1 MMAWGARN
9 FISTQVRMAPET
21 IAKMHVADLR
31 GAYDARGLSLD
42 ELRAVY
48 ASLPA
53 AWENDGD
60 GRKQEWAEAVRET
73 LVAAAASGAAVSQ
86 AWADAGFDA
95 ISYEPPAAVATGADA
110 VDRSS
115 ELAAVAEARKAREV
129 PTEGDAWGERVAR
142 PAPRRLSGG
151 DGSRAAMVAALHG
164 PAAGPPVGLL
174 DAIKAAKQKPSK
186 PAAPV
191 VDLFA
196 ELRRT
201 ATRVD

>member
-1 MMAWGARN
+1 
-9 FISTQVRMAPET
+9 MAPST

-42 ELRAVY
+42 ELRAVH
-48 ASLPA
+48 ASLPST
-53 AWENDGD
+53 WENDGD
-60 GRKQEWAEAVRET
+60 GKKAEWAEAVREK
-73 LVAAAASGAAVSQ
+73 LVAAAASGASAGSQ
-86 AWADAGFDA
+86 AWADAAALPFDA
-95 ISYEPPAAVATGADA
+95 ASFEPVAAVAKNDDA
-110 VDRSS
+110 VDRAS

-164 PAAGPPVGLL
+164 PSAGPPVGLL
-174 DAIKAAKQKPSK
+174 DAIKAAKSKAPKPAA
-186 PAAPV
+186 AAPV

-196 ELRRT
+196 ELRRA

>member
-1 MMAWGARN
+1 
-9 FISTQVRMAPET
+9 MAPET
-21 IAKMHVADLR
+21 IAKMHSADLR

-42 ELRAVY
+42 ELRSVY

-53 AWENDGD
+53 TWENDGD
-60 GRKQEWAEAVRET
+60 GKKAEWAEAARGK
-73 LVAAAASGAAVSQ
+73 LVAAAASGASAGSQ
-86 AWADAGFDA
+86 AWADAAALPFDA
-95 ISYEPPAAVATGADA
+95 ASFEPIAAVATGADA

-186 PAAPV
+186 PAAAAPV

>member
-1 MMAWGARN
+1 M
-9 FISTQVRMAPET
+9 
-21 IAKMHVADLR
+21 R

-60 GRKQEWAEAVRET
+60 GRKQEWAEAVREK
-73 LVAAAASGAAVSQ
+73 LVAAAASGASAESQ
-86 AWADAGFDA
+86 AWADAASLPFDA
-95 ISYEPPAAVATGADA
+95 ASLEPIAAVATGADA
-110 VDRSS
+110 VDRAS

-164 PAAGPPVGLL
+164 PSAGPPVGLL
-174 DAIKAAKQKPSK
+174 DAIKAAKSKAPK
-186 PAAPV
+186 PAAAAPV
-191 VDLFA
+191 IDLFA

-201 ATRVD
+201 ATRLE

>member
-1 MMAWGARN
+1 MI
-9 FISTQVRMAPET
+9 FIQVRMAPET
-21 IAKMHVADLR
+21 IAKMHSADLR
-31 GAYDARGLSLD
+31 GAYDSRGLSLD

-60 GRKQEWAEAVRET
+60 GKKAEWAEAVREK
-73 LVAAAASGAAVSQ
+73 LVAAAASGATGSKAF
-86 AWADAGFDA
+86 ADAGSLPFDA
-95 ISYEPPAAVATGADA
+95 TSFEAASEVATGADA

-115 ELAAVAEARKAREV
+115 ELAAVAEARKARDCDREA
-129 PTEGDAWGERVAR
+129 TWGERVVAR

-164 PAAGPPVGLL
+164 PSAGPPAGLL
-174 DAIKAAKQKPSK
+174 DAIKAANSKAPKPVA
-186 PAAPV
+186 AAPV

-196 ELRRT
+196 ELRRA

>member
-1 MMAWGARN
+1 M
-9 FISTQVRMAPET
+9 ISTQVRMAPET

-42 ELRAVY
+42 ELRAVH

-60 GRKQEWAEAVRET
+60 GKKAEWAEAVREK
-73 LVAAAASGAAVSQ
+73 LVAAAASGAAGSF
-86 AWADAGFDA
+86 ADGASLPFDA
-95 ISYEPPAAVATGADA
+95 TSFEPVAAVATGADA

-164 PAAGPPVGLL
+164 PAAGPPAGLL
-174 DAIKAAKQKPSK
+174 DAIKAAKSKAPKPAA
-186 PAAPV
+186 AAPV

-201 ATRVD
+201 ATRVE

>member
-1 MMAWGARN
+1 MEIDRIGY
-9 FISTQVRMAPET
+9 ITQ
-21 IAKMHVADLR
+21 VADLR

-60 GRKQEWAEAVRET
+60 GKKLEWAEAVREK
-73 LVAAAASGAAVSQ
+73 LVAAAASGAAGPQ
-86 AWADAGFDA
+86 AWADAAALPFDA
-95 ISYEPPAAVATGADA
+95 TSFEPVAAVAKNDEA

-164 PAAGPPVGLL
+164 PAAGPPAGLL
-174 DAIKAAKQKPSK
+174 DAIKAAKQKPPK
-186 PAAPV
+186 PAAAAPV

>member
-1 MMAWGARN
+1 M
-9 FISTQVRMAPET
+9 ISTQVRMAPKT

-48 ASLPA
+48 ASLPPA
-53 AWENDGD
+53 FENDGD
-60 GRKQEWAEAVRET
+60 GKKAEWAEAVREK
-73 LVAAAASGAAVSQ
+73 LVTAAASGAAGPQV
-86 AWADAGFDA
+86 WADAAALPFDA
-95 ISYEPPAAVATGADA
+95 ASFEPVAAVATGADA

-174 DAIKAAKQKPSK
+174 DAIKAAKSKAPKPAA
-186 PAAPV
+186 AAPV

-201 ATRVD
+201 ATRLE

>member
-1 MMAWGARN
+1 MWNQTVVAYRNLNAIGAV
-9 FISTQVRMAPET
+9 ISTQVRMAPET

-53 AWENDGD
+53 AWENDCD
-60 GRKQEWAEAVRET
+60 GKKAEWAAAVREK
-73 LVAAAASGAAVSQ
+73 LVAAAASGACRVP
-86 AWADAGFDA
+86 GLGRRRRFDA
-95 ISYEPPAAVATGADA
+95 ISYEPVAAVATGADA

-164 PAAGPPVGLL
+164 PAAGPP
-174 DAIKAAKQKPSK
+174 
-186 PAAPV
+186 
-191 VDLFA
+191 
-196 ELRRT
+196 
-201 ATRVD
+201 

>member
-1 MMAWGARN
+1 M
-9 FISTQVRMAPET
+9 
-21 IAKMHVADLR
+21 
-31 GAYDARGLSLD
+31 SLD

-53 AWENDGD
+53 AFENDGD
-60 GRKQEWAEAVRET
+60 GKKAEWAEAVREK
-73 LVAAAASGAAVSQ
+73 LVAAAASGASAGSQ
-86 AWADAGFDA
+86 AWADAAALPFDA
-95 ISYEPPAAVATGADA
+95 TSFEAASVVATGADA

-164 PAAGPPVGLL
+164 PSAGPPVGLL
-174 DAIKAAKQKPSK
+174 DAIKAAKQKPPK
-186 PAAPV
+186 PAAAAPV

>member
-1 MMAWGARN
+1 M
-9 FISTQVRMAPET
+9 ISTQVRMAPET
-21 IAKMHVADLR
+21 IAKMHSADLR
-31 GAYDARGLSLD
+31 GAYDTRGLSLD

-53 AWENDGD
+53 TWENDGD
-60 GRKQEWAEAVRET
+60 GKKLEWAEAVREK
-73 LVAAAASGAAVSQ
+73 LVAAAASGAAGPQV
-86 AWADAGFDA
+86 WADAGSLPFDA
-95 ISYEPPAAVATGADA
+95 VSFEPVAAVATGADA

-164 PAAGPPVGLL
+164 PSAGPPVGLL
-174 DAIKAAKQKPSK
+174 DAIKAAKQKPPK
-186 PAAPV
+186 PAAAAPV

-201 ATRVD
+201 ATRVE

>member
-1 MMAWGARN
+1 M
-9 FISTQVRMAPET
+9 
-21 IAKMHVADLR
+21 R

-60 GRKQEWAEAVRET
+60 GRKQEWAEAVREK
-73 LVAAAASGAAVSQ
+73 LVAAAASGATGSQ
-86 AWADAGFDA
+86 AWADAGSLPFDA
-95 ISYEPPAAVATGADA
+95 VSFEPVAAVATGADA

-164 PAAGPPVGLL
+164 PSAGPPAGLL
-174 DAIKAAKQKPSK
+174 DAIKVAKQKPPK
-186 PAAPV
+186 PAAAAPV

>member
-1 MMAWGARN
+1 MLGNGVGIRDR
-9 FISTQVRMAPET
+9 IGYITQ
-21 IAKMHVADLR
+21 VADLR

-60 GRKQEWAEAVRET
+60 GRKQEWAEAIREK
-73 LVAAAASGAAVSQ
+73 LVAAAASGAAGPQ
-86 AWADAGFDA
+86 AWADAAALPFDA
-95 ISYEPPAAVATGADA
+95 TSYEPAAAVAKNDEA
-110 VDRSS
+110 VDRAS

-164 PAAGPPVGLL
+164 PSAGPPVGLL
-174 DAIKAAKQKPSK
+174 DAIKAAKSKAPKPA
-186 PAAPV
+186 AAPV

>member
-1 MMAWGARN
+1 MY
-9 FISTQVRMAPET
+9 ITQ
-21 IAKMHVADLR
+21 VADLR

-60 GRKQEWAEAVRET
+60 GRKQEWAEAIREK
-73 LVAAAASGAAVSQ
+73 LVAAAASGAAGSQ
-86 AWADAGFDA
+86 AWADAAALPFDA
-95 ISYEPPAAVATGADA
+95 TALEPTTAVATGADA

-174 DAIKAAKQKPSK
+174 DAIKAAKSK
-186 PAAPV
+186 APKLAAAAPV

-201 ATRVD
+201 ATRVE

>member
-1 MMAWGARN
+1 M
-9 FISTQVRMAPET
+9 ISTQVRMAPET
-21 IAKMHVADLR
+21 IAKMHSADLR
-31 GAYDARGLSLD
+31 GAYDTRGLSLD

-53 AWENDGD
+53 AFENDGD
-60 GRKQEWAEAVRET
+60 GKKAEWAEAVREK
-73 LVAAAASGAAVSQ
+73 LVAAAASGAAGPQV
-86 AWADAGFDA
+86 WADAAALPFDA
-95 ISYEPPAAVATGADA
+95 ASFEPVAAVATGADA

-164 PAAGPPVGLL
+164 PSAGPPVGLL
-174 DAIKAAKQKPSK
+174 DAIKAAKQKPPK
-186 PAAPV
+186 PAAVAPV